1 MRGAWAFAVVLS
13 FAVAR
18 AAAEPAPAP
27 LDEASYRELI
37 RKALR
42 DYELGHFAESNL
54 YFREAHALQPS
65 ARTLRGLGLT
75 AYAVRDYVQALEHFE
90 RALANTNR
98 PLAGSLRE
106 SVHQLQAQAE
116 RFVATLEVSLDP
128 EGAQLAVDERPA
140 QRGTDGRIRVN
151 PGQHDL
157 IATSA
162 GRETVTRRIWV
173 RSGERV
179 VLQLM
184 LPFPEPSPASV
195 ALTLPVQNVEPPPVV
210 SPPPQD
216 AHETPMA
223 ASIVIG
229 ASAAVAVTGG
239 VLLVISQRDIDR
251 LEQPRKGTS
260 WSSVR
265 GDYDRTPWM
274 SAVGF
279 GLVGLGA
286 LGAAAGVAWLYWPS
300 SESDAVRVQLG
311 PTGVQVGGRL

>member
-1 MRGAWAFAVVLS
+1 MRGAWAFALVLL

-27 LDEASYRELI
+27 LDEVSYRELI

-42 DYELGHFAESNL
+42 EYELGHFAESNQ
-54 YFREAHALQPS
+54 YFRDAHTLQPT

-75 AYAVRDYVQALEHFE
+75 AYAVRDYVQALEQFE
-90 RALANTNR
+90 SALANTNR

-106 SVHQLQAQAE
+106 SVRQLQAQAE

-128 EGAQLAVDERPA
+128 ESAQLAVDERPA

-157 IATSA
+157 TATSA

-179 VLQLM
+179 VIQLK
-184 LPFPEPSPASV
+184 LPVPEPSREPV
-195 ALTLPVQNVEPPPVV
+195 ALTLPVQTVEPPRAV
-210 SPPPQD
+210 PPPQD
-216 AHETPMA
+216 AHESPMA

-239 VLLVISQRDIDR
+239 VLLIISQRDIDR
-251 LEQPRKGTS
+251 LEEPRKGTS

-265 GDYDRTPWM
+265 GDYARTPWM

-300 SESDAVRVQLG
+300 SESDVVRVQLG